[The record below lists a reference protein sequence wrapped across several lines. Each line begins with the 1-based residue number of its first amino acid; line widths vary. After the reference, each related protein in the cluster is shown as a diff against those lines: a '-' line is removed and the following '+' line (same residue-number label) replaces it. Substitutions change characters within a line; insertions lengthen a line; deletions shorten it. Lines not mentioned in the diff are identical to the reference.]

1 MPIYLFWGDDE
12 YAMQQAVKDLRDRTL
27 DPNWA
32 SFNYD
37 KISPEQPDGV
47 IQALNQAMTPP
58 FGMGQRLVWLA
69 ETTVC
74 QRCSEDL
81 LAELSRTLPE
91 VPDSTVLLLTSSSK
105 PDGRA
110 KSTKLLQKYAEIRE
124 FAAIAPWQTDQILQ
138 RVRQVAQSK
147 GVKLTPGAAQLL
159 AEAIGNDTRRLHNE
173 LEKLHL
179 FAGGGKPI
187 DEGAIALLVSASA
200 QNSLKLAEAIRLGD
214 TGRAI
219 SLVADLF
226 ARNEPAL
233 RIVATLVGQFRTWLW
248 VKLMTEAGERD
259 NAAIARAADIAN
271 PKRIYFLQQDVRA
284 IALHRLQQSLPL
296 LLQLEAGLKHG
307 ADERVLM
314 QSKVIELCQV
324 FRGTG
329 SRS

>member
-27 DPNWA
+27 DPDWA

-91 VPDSTVLLLTSSSK
+91 VPDSTVLLFTSSSK

-110 KSTKLLQKYAEIRE
+110 KSTKLLQKHAEIRE
-124 FAAIAPWQTDQILQ
+124 FAAIAPWQTDQLLQ
-138 RVRQVAQSK
+138 RVRQVAQST

-179 FAGGGKPI
+179 FAGGSKPI
-187 DEGAIALLVSASA
+187 DEAAIALLVSASA

-248 VKLMTEAGERD
+248 VKLMTDAGERD

-284 IALHRLQQSLPL
+284 IALYRLQQSLPL

-324 FRGTG
+324 FSGTG